1 MPITYDVF
9 LDEFILIKGTTPYTG
24 ADFTPPT
31 GPFDVEAN
39 IQYPIYIAPPE
50 PEAVPVTPPLDI
62 SKSDFCIEV
71 DFKINNLFQ
80 WLVYTD
86 GTPNIT
92 NQYYGVVGQ
101 FDQNAD
107 GSLLDGGNYW
117 VLYLRVNADYTI
129 DAIFEVCEN
138 GVIVTQLIHPVV
150 VDWSDWDGI
159 TKTAPDEPIHL
170 AVSRYGDFARLFV
183 DGNYS
188 SAATASG
195 ALTDFTTINGDWQI
209 MGPSGQGFTAQPAS
223 VTNVSLFSVYD
234 TPYYW
239 NNYEVLAWVQ
249 RTGICLYPRI
259 GMRLVQGRPGTIRA
273 KLAI

>member
-1 MPITYDVF
+1 MF
-9 LDEFILIKGTTPYTG
+9 DEFVVIKGTTPYTG

-31 GPFDVEAN
+31 APWTIEDGIFA
-39 IQYPIYIAPPE
+39 YPIIVSPNPE
-50 PEAVPVTPPLDI
+50 PIPVLPPLDI
-62 SKSDFCIEV
+62 SKSDFCLEI
-71 DFKINNLFQ
+71 DFNLQNLFE
-80 WLVYTD
+80 WIVYAD

-101 FDQNAD
+101 FDQEED
-107 GSLLDGGNYW
+107 GSIIINGNYW
-117 VLYLRVNADYTI
+117 SLYLRVNADYSV
-129 DAIFEVCEN
+129 DAVFEVYEN
-138 GVIVTQLIHPVV
+138 GTIVTQLVHSVAIN
-150 VDWSDWDGI
+150 WSDWDGI

-273 KLAI
+273 RLAI